1 MAIKGE
7 EMKKILILLTVALL
21 IIPCT
26 ASTNATEY
34 RTTGQLTGQAHPEA
48 YFFET
53 YYWNE
58 GPFKFYIDGLGY
70 RGYLAR
76 DESKPIYGPTVWY
89 RGWLYPPNVQY
100 PTPFVKIIKGEIE

>member
-1 MAIKGE
+1 MEIKE
-7 EMKKILILLTVALL
+7 EDMKKILILLTVALL
-21 IIPCT
+21 IIPCM
-26 ASTNATEY
+26 ASTNAMEY
-34 RTTGQLTGQAHPEA
+34 RTTEQLTVQAHPEA

-58 GPFKFYIDGLGY
+58 GPFIFYKDGLEY

-76 DESKPIYGPTVWY
+76 DESKPTYGPMAWY
-89 RGWLYPPNVQY
+89 AGWLYPPNVQY